1 MDSLYLQQA
10 LQLPDCTDIMH
21 SGDHGT
27 YTVHRKIIEYTSV
40 IVTACKMLTLK

>member
-27 YTVHRKIIEYTSV
+27 FSVHRKIIEYTSSHSHG
-40 IVTACKMLTLK
+40 MLDL